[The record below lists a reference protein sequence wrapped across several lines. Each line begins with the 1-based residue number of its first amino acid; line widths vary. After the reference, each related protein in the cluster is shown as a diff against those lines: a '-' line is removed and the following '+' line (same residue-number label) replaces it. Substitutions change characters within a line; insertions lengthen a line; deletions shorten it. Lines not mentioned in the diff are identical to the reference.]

1 MTLQREDGGVSGNS
15 RAMPYYNLTFSNL
28 RPFDLGRFPIL
39 RVSGEDGQ
47 APRRAIEALRQGQVI
62 VYPTDTVYGLGCR
75 IDNEEAV
82 QRIFAIK
89 RRPPAQPLPVLL
101 ADPVQ
106 LDDYARGVGAAARN
120 LISRFWPGAL
130 TLIFP
135 RSDRVPPTV
144 AGGGDTVAL
153 RVPGH
158 ALPRALIRAIGIP
171 IVGTSANSH
180 GMPPPST
187 AQLAIYDLGDGVD
200 LVLDGG
206 RAPLGRESTVVDMTA
221 DVPRLVREGAI
232 PARDLGL

>member
-1 MTLQREDGGVSGNS
+1 
-15 RAMPYYNLTFSNL
+15 MPYYTLTFSNL
-28 RPFDLGRFPIL
+28 RPFDLGQVPIL

-62 VYPTDTVYGLGCR
+62 VYPTDTVYGVGCR
-75 IDNEEAV
+75 IDREAAV

-89 RRPPAQPLPVLL
+89 RRPPTEPLPVLL
-101 ADPVQ
+101 ADAVQ
-106 LDDYARGVGAAARN
+106 LDDYALGVGTAARK
-120 LISRFWPGAL
+120 LITRFWPGAL
-130 TLIFP
+130 TLVFR
-135 RSDRVPPTV
+135 RSDRVPAAV

-153 RVPGH
+153 RVPGR
-158 ALPRALIRAIGIP
+158 ALPRALIRAIGVP

-180 GMPPPST
+180 GLLPPPI
-187 AQLAIYDLGDGVD
+187 AQLAVYDLGDRVD

-206 RAPLGRESTVVDMTA
+206 RAPLGRESTVVDVTT